1 MRVLLP
7 HRSSLR
13 LQSADFAKPLYVIDQ
28 EAFLAIGQNTVGN
41 ATDGILQA
49 SVRPLDAADVAGS
62 LDPHPNLRSDHAPDG
77 PNDGLD
83 R

>member
-7 HRSSLR
+7 HRPSLR
-13 LQSADFAKPLYVIDQ
+13 SQSPDFAKPLYVIHQ
-28 EAFLAIGQNTVGN
+28 KLLFAIGQNTVGN
-41 ATDGILQA
+41 STDGILQA
-49 SVRPLDAADVAGS
+49 SVRPLDGADVAGS

-77 PNDGLD
+77 PNDGAD